1 MEEKVLFFFSCFV
14 VCMMMNS
21 KDLFDLLSL
30 LLVLVL
36 LTTVCFQ

>member
-1 MEEKVLFFFSCFV
+1 MEEKFSFSCFV
-14 VCMMMNS
+14 VCMMMNN
-21 KDLFDLLSL
+21 KDSFDFLSL